1 MSLFQKTKDLVLDVI
16 SNGNKSIIHCSTSN
30 CKYGMF
36 CTTIIGTGFGFK
48 TQSFDFLPIIYKILN
63 MKDPSVLRLMVPWE
77 IVKER
82 MKDNDIS
89 LTDDDLEYIPG
100 KEEELIQRL
109 EKIMNRSHDQVIAYI
124 ESISSNED
132 LAG

>member
-1 MSLFQKTKDLVLDVI
+1 MK
-16 SNGNKSIIHCSTSN
+16 KS
-30 CKYGMF
+30 
-36 CTTIIGTGFGFK
+36 
-48 TQSFDFLPIIYKILN
+48 
-63 MKDPSVLRLMVPWE
+63 SVLKLSVPWE

-82 MKDNDIS
+82 IKENDIKI
-89 LTDDDLEYIPG
+89 TDEDLEYIPG

>member
-1 MSLFQKTKDLVLDVI
+1 MK
-16 SNGNKSIIHCSTSN
+16 KS
-30 CKYGMF
+30 
-36 CTTIIGTGFGFK
+36 
-48 TQSFDFLPIIYKILN
+48 
-63 MKDPSVLRLMVPWE
+63 SVLKLSVPWE

-82 MKDNDIS
+82 IKENDIKI
-89 LTDDDLEYIPG
+89 TDEDLEYTPG

-109 EKIMNRSHDQVIAYI
+109 EKVMNRSHDQVIAYI